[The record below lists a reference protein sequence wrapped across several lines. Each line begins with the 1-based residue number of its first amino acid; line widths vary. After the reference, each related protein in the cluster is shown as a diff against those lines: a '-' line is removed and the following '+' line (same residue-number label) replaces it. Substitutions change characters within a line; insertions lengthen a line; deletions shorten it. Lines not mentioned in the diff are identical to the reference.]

1 MAEKILVEV
10 FKKKSVDELSQA
22 LADPDSRLET
32 GSGSAAVAAVAAALV
47 CRAAAITAKTVKDN
61 DRLEYICRNAEI
73 LRTYMVHLIDE
84 DVKSRAP
91 LNRAIKEN
99 DPQAIEAARQP
110 ATAIPAEIVNM
121 MGKLLEL
128 SKELCPLCPGEA
140 AHYLRESTELALAAA
155 GSARDFILN
164 MASYCSDEIYRFVTR
179 RENEMLM
186 EQLKADEKAIKAQLK
201 KVKE

>member
-110 ATAIPAEIVNM
+110 ASAIPAEIVNM

-155 GSARDFILN
+155 GSAGDFILN